1 MIWVG
6 NPLSALS
13 AGGKVTQI
21 MEAWP
26 RRHPSMINLS

>member
-6 NPLSALS
+6 NPRYLR
-13 AGGKVTQI
+13 GKATQI
-21 MEAWP
+21 MKAWP

>member
-6 NPLSALS
+6 NPRYLREA
-13 AGGKVTQI
+13 TQI
-21 MEAWP
+21 MKAWP